1 MVDYSS
7 ERNCEDVEIMRD
19 SKPITVFLADDH
31 PLLRTGLR
39 LSMDHEADIELIGE
53 ADNGYSAVEKIKAQL
68 PDVAL
73 IDVDMPG
80 LSGIGVIRVLRKF
93 FPKMKLIVLST
104 YSEEKYIQAAM
115 DAGAD
120 GYVLKSVGIGEL
132 VIIIKSF
139 CSGKPEL
146 SPYLVN
152 LTSGYDNEKKR
163 TGACGNYKLSVREME
178 ILALIAEGK
187 GNKQIAEILC
197 ISTETVKSHV
207 KNIFRK
213 LEVRNRVDA
222 VRIAREKQLI
232 F

>member
-1 MVDYSS
+1 
-7 ERNCEDVEIMRD
+7 
-19 SKPITVFLADDH
+19 
-31 PLLRTGLR
+31 
-39 LSMDHEADIELIGE
+39 MDHEADIELIGE

-68 PDVAL
+68 PDVSL

-115 DAGAD
+115 EAGAD
-120 GYVLKSVGIGEL
+120 GYVIKTVGIGEL
-132 VIIIKSF
+132 VKIIKSF

-152 LTSGYDNEKKR
+152 LTSGYDSGKKR
-163 TGACGNYKLSVREME
+163 AGACGNYKLSVREKE
-178 ILALIAEGK
+178 ILEIIAEGK
-187 GNKQIAEILC
+187 GNIQIAEVLC
-197 ISTETVKSHV
+197 ISTETVKSHI

>member
-1 MVDYSS
+1 M
-7 ERNCEDVEIMRD
+7 EIMRD

-39 LSMDHEADIELIGE
+39 LSMDYEAGIELIGE

-68 PDVAL
+68 PDVSL

-80 LSGIGVIRVLRKF
+80 LSGIGVVRVLRKF

-104 YSEEKYIQAAM
+104 YGEEKYIQAAM
-115 DAGAD
+115 EAGAD

-132 VIIIKSF
+132 VKIIKSF

-163 TGACGNYKLSVREME
+163 TGACGNYKLSGREIE
-178 ILALIAEGK
+178 ILDLISEGK
-187 GNKQIAEILC
+187 SNKQIAEKLC
-197 ISTETVKSHV
+197 ISTETVKSHG